1 MGVVFLNRSY
11 TNMNMNAQIRVIN
24 RATRVL
30 KAFKLRPLNRQTHTL
45 FLSRECVKIKTNISH
60 KRDVWEAVT
69 AVSGVNGEDVGE

>member
-1 MGVVFLNRSY
+1 
-11 TNMNMNAQIRVIN
+11 MNMNAQIRVIN

-30 KAFKLRPLNRQTHTL
+30 KAFKLRPLNRQTHEL

-69 AVSGVNGEDVGE
+69 AVSGGNGEDVGE